1 MTLRIKTPTA
11 RGWLAAAMCVAFAAC
26 APSLASVKSTAGLGT
41 GLSQYESAF
50 DLAATYCQF
59 AALDDTPDPL
69 CAQLAADAPNWHQV
83 NRALV
88 GYAAALAAM
97 ADDSKDQT
105 QQTTIATALGASA
118 QIGKSW
124 SDALNANVTAG
135 VSQGVA
141 TLIAGIT
148 GVYRR
153 ERLAGTI
160 KASADALAAV
170 ARGIDDNVTLLDRAA
185 ANLAATL
192 TDTLT
197 SIQLG
202 KSSRADRLGLSY
214 ALSSVQIELT
224 AHRAT
229 LTAYKAA
236 VDAFAKAHKTL
247 RDGLGGLGNKEAD
260 LEMSKLIASDVKQI
274 VQSSQQAMTTP
285 GK

>member
-1 MTLRIKTPTA
+1 
-11 RGWLAAAMCVAFAAC
+11 MCVAFAAC
-26 APSLASVKSTAGLGT
+26 APSLGAVKTTAGLGT

-50 DLAATYCQF
+50 DLAATYCRLADF
-59 AALDDTPDPL
+59 DATPDPL

-105 QQTTIATALGASA
+105 QQTSIATALGASA
-118 QIGKSW
+118 QIGKAW
-124 SDALNANVTAG
+124 SDALNANVTSG
-135 VSQGVA
+135 ISQGVS

-153 ERLAGTI
+153 ERLASTI

-170 ARGIDDNVTLLDRAA
+170 ARGIDDNIALLDRAA
-185 ANLAATL
+185 ANVATTV
-192 TDTLT
+192 TDTVA

-202 KSSRADRLGLSY
+202 SSPRAERIGLAM
-214 ALSSVQIELT
+214 ALSSVSVALT

-236 VDAFAKAHKTL
+236 VDAFVKAHKTL
-247 RDGLGGLGNKEAD
+247 RDGLGGLGTKQAD
-260 LEMSKLIASDVKQI
+260 LELSKLIANDVKQI
-274 VQSSQQAMTTP
+274 VQSAQQAMTTP
-285 GK
+285 GQ